1 MQDKTAMNTSGAR
14 HKPRYRLKATWLR
27 SLLIMVC
34 VALLSGPLSAMTVD
48 EVPNIHLKDARQYV
62 TDPSNILSTA
72 ARDSINLMLG
82 QLEKG
87 SGIEVAVVMLP
98 SIGNDDIFDFAHNLF
113 RKWGI
118 GKKKENNG
126 LLVLFVMDQH
136 KVRFTTGY
144 GLEGTLTDALS
155 KRIQMNEM
163 VPAFKEGKW
172 DEGMV
177 KGVRAMVAILKG
189 EVAADQYGATSA
201 NGNDEELTTFDV
213 IAISMVF
220 IIIILV
226 IVLACRDKKCPKCKK
241 HAMKTVSTQRLK
253 IALGHGRVKRII
265 RTTYV
270 CQNCGHQITHDT
282 DDNDDDKLNAAL
294 AAASIARMAMR
305 GSSGGSTGGSFG
317 GGSTGGGGSTSGW

>member
-48 EVPNIHLKDARQYV
+48 EVPNVHLKDARQYV

-98 SIGNDDIFDFAHNLF
+98 SIGDDDIFDFAHNLF

-177 KGVRAMVAILKG
+177 KGVRATVAILKG
-189 EVAADQYGATSA
+189 EVAADQYGA

>member
-1 MQDKTAMNTSGAR
+1 MNTSGAR

-62 TDPSNILSTA
+62 TDPSAILSTA

-82 QLEKG
+82 RLEKD

-177 KGVRAMVAILKG
+177 KGVRATVAILKG

-282 DDNDDDKLNAAL
+282 DDNDDQKLNAAL
-294 AAASIARMAMR
+294 AATSIARMAMR

>member
-48 EVPNIHLKDARQYV
+48 EVPNVHLKDARQYV
-62 TDPSNILSTA
+62 TDPSAILSTA

-177 KGVRAMVAILKG
+177 KGVRATVAILKG

-213 IAISMVF
+213 IAINMVF

>member
-1 MQDKTAMNTSGAR
+1 MNTSGAR

-34 VALLSGPLSAMTVD
+34 VALLSGPLSAITVD

-62 TDPSNILSTA
+62 TDPSAILSTA

-82 QLEKG
+82 QLEQG

-177 KGVRAMVAILKG
+177 KGVRATVAILKG
-189 EVAADQYGATSA
+189 EVAADQYGATGA

-220 IIIILV
+220 IIIILI

>member
-1 MQDKTAMNTSGAR
+1 MQEKTAMHISGAR
-14 HKPRYRLKATWLR
+14 HKTRYRLKTTWLHR
-27 SLLIMVC
+27 LLIMVC
-34 VALLSGPLSAMTVD
+34 VALLSGPLSAITVD

-62 TDPSNILSTA
+62 TDPSAILSTA

-82 QLEKG
+82 QLEQG

-144 GLEGTLTDALS
+144 GLEGALTDALS

-172 DEGMV
+172 DEGMM
-177 KGVRAMVAILKG
+177 KGVRATVAILKG
-189 EVAADQYGATSA
+189 EVPADQYGATSA

-220 IIIILV
+220 IVIILI

>member
-1 MQDKTAMNTSGAR
+1 MNTSGAR

-27 SLLIMVC
+27 SLLIIVC

-48 EVPNIHLKDARQYV
+48 EVPNVHLKDARQYV
-62 TDPSNILSTA
+62 TDPSAILSTA

-82 QLEKG
+82 QLEQG

-177 KGVRAMVAILKG
+177 KGVRATVAILKG
-189 EVAADQYGATSA
+189 EVAADQYGATST

>member
-1 MQDKTAMNTSGAR
+1 MQEKTAMHISGAR
-14 HKPRYRLKATWLR
+14 HKTRYRLKTTWLHR
-27 SLLIMVC
+27 LLIMVC

-48 EVPNIHLKDARQYV
+48 EVPNVHLKDARQYV
-62 TDPSNILSTA
+62 TDPSAILSTA

-177 KGVRAMVAILKG
+177 KGVRATVAILKG
-189 EVAADQYGATSA
+189 EVAADQYGA
-201 NGNDEELTTFDV
+201 NGNEEELTTFDV

-282 DDNDDDKLNAAL
+282 DDNDDQKLNAAL

>member
-14 HKPRYRLKATWLR
+14 HKPRYRLKATWMR

-48 EVPNIHLKDARQYV
+48 EVPNVHLKDARQYV
-62 TDPSNILSTA
+62 TDPSAILSTA

-144 GLEGTLTDALS
+144 GLEGALTDALS

-177 KGVRAMVAILKG
+177 KGVRATVAILKG

>member
-62 TDPSNILSTA
+62 TDPSAILSTA

-144 GLEGTLTDALS
+144 GLEGALTDALS

-177 KGVRAMVAILKG
+177 KGVRTTVAILKG
-189 EVAADQYGATSA
+189 EVAADQYGATNA

>member
-1 MQDKTAMNTSGAR
+1 MKTKHKGLWAR
-14 HKPRYRLKATWLR
+14 AAVAF
-27 SLLIMVC
+27 LLLLLLPVC
-34 VALLSGPLSAMTVD
+34 SFGYDV
-48 EVPNIHLKDARQYV
+48 EQVPNVHLKDKRQFV
-62 TDPSNILSTA
+62 SDPGNILSQS
-72 ARDSINLMLG
+72 ARDSINIMAMR
-82 QLEKG
+82 LEMTT
-87 SGIEVAVVMLP
+87 GIETAVVMLP
-98 SIGNDDIFDFAHNLF
+98 TIGDADIFDFSHNLF
-113 RKWGI
+113 RRWGI
-118 GKKKENNG
+118 GKKNRDNG
-126 LLVLFVMDQH
+126 FLVVFVMDQH

-163 VPAFKEGKW
+163 VPAFKEEKW

-177 KGVRAMVAILKG
+177 KGVRATVAILKG

-220 IIIILV
+220 IIIILI

>member
-1 MQDKTAMNTSGAR
+1 MNTSSAR

-34 VALLSGPLSAMTVD
+34 VALLSGPLSAITVD

-62 TDPSNILSTA
+62 TDPSAILSTA

-82 QLEKG
+82 QLEQG

-144 GLEGTLTDALS
+144 GLEGALTDALS

-177 KGVRAMVAILKG
+177 KGVRATVAILKG
-189 EVAADQYGATSA
+189 EVAADQYGATGA

>member
-34 VALLSGPLSAMTVD
+34 VALLSGPLSAITVD

-62 TDPSNILSTA
+62 TDPSAILSTA

-177 KGVRAMVAILKG
+177 KGVRATVAILKG
-189 EVAADQYGATSA
+189 EVAADQYGATNA

-282 DDNDDDKLNAAL
+282 DDNDDQKLNAAL

-305 GSSGGSTGGSFG
+305 GSSGGSTGGNFG

>member
-34 VALLSGPLSAMTVD
+34 VALLSGPLSAITVD

-62 TDPSNILSTA
+62 TDPSAILSTA

-82 QLEKG
+82 QLEQG

-177 KGVRAMVAILKG
+177 KGVRATVAILKG
-189 EVAADQYGATSA
+189 EVAADQYGATGA

-220 IIIILV
+220 IIIILI

>member
-14 HKPRYRLKATWLR
+14 HKPRYRLKTTWLHR
-27 SLLIMVC
+27 LLIMVC

-48 EVPNIHLKDARQYV
+48 EVPNVHLKDARQYV
-62 TDPSNILSTA
+62 TDPSAILSTA

-177 KGVRAMVAILKG
+177 KGVRATVAILKG
-189 EVAADQYGATSA
+189 EVTADQYGATSA

-226 IVLACRDKKCPKCKK
+226 IMLACRDKKCPKCKK

-282 DDNDDDKLNAAL
+282 DDNDDQKLNAAL

>member
-1 MQDKTAMNTSGAR
+1 MNTSGAR

-62 TDPSNILSTA
+62 TDPSAILSTA

-82 QLEKG
+82 QLEEG

-177 KGVRAMVAILKG
+177 KGVRATVAILKG
-189 EVAADQYGATSA
+189 EVAADQYGTTNA

>member
-1 MQDKTAMNTSGAR
+1 MNTSGAR

-62 TDPSNILSTA
+62 TDPSAILSTA

-144 GLEGTLTDALS
+144 GLEDTLTDALS

-177 KGVRAMVAILKG
+177 KGVRATVAILKG
-189 EVAADQYGATSA
+189 EVAADQYGATNA

-220 IIIILV
+220 IVIILV

>member
-1 MQDKTAMNTSGAR
+1 MNTSGAR

-48 EVPNIHLKDARQYV
+48 EVPNVHLKDARQHV
-62 TDPSNILSTA
+62 TDPSGILSTA

-82 QLEKG
+82 QLEKS

-177 KGVRAMVAILKG
+177 KGVRATVAILKG
-189 EVAADQYGATSA
+189 EVTADQYGATSA

-226 IVLACRDKKCPKCKK
+226 IMLACRDKKCPKCKK

>member
-62 TDPSNILSTA
+62 TDPSAILSTA

-177 KGVRAMVAILKG
+177 KGVRATVAILKG

-253 IALGHGRVKRII
+253 IALGHGHVKRII

>member
-1 MQDKTAMNTSGAR
+1 MQEKTAMHISGAR
-14 HKPRYRLKATWLR
+14 HKTRYRLKTTWLHR
-27 SLLIMVC
+27 LLIMVC

-48 EVPNIHLKDARQYV
+48 EVPNVHLKDARQYV
-62 TDPSNILSTA
+62 TDPSAILSTA

-82 QLEKG
+82 QLEQG

-177 KGVRAMVAILKG
+177 KGVRATVAILKG
-189 EVAADQYGATSA
+189 EVAADQYGATNA

>member
-48 EVPNIHLKDARQYV
+48 EVPNVHLKDARQYV
-62 TDPSNILSTA
+62 TDPSAILSTA

-82 QLEKG
+82 QLEEG

-155 KRIQMNEM
+155 KRIQINEM

-177 KGVRAMVAILKG
+177 KGVRATVAILKG
-189 EVAADQYGATSA
+189 EVAADQYGA

>member
-1 MQDKTAMNTSGAR
+1 MQDKTAMDTSGAR

-62 TDPSNILSTA
+62 TDPSAILSTA

-177 KGVRAMVAILKG
+177 KGVRATVAILKG

>member
-62 TDPSNILSTA
+62 TDPSAILSTA

-82 QLEKG
+82 QLEQG

-144 GLEGTLTDALS
+144 GLEGALTDALS

-177 KGVRAMVAILKG
+177 KGVRATVAILKG

>member
-1 MQDKTAMNTSGAR
+1 MNTSGAR

-34 VALLSGPLSAMTVD
+34 VALLSGPLSAITVD
-48 EVPNIHLKDARQYV
+48 EVPNVHLKDARQYV
-62 TDPSNILSTA
+62 TDLSAILSTA

-144 GLEGTLTDALS
+144 GLEGALTDALS

-177 KGVRAMVAILKG
+177 KGVRATVAILKG
-189 EVAADQYGATSA
+189 EVAADQYGTTNA

-220 IIIILV
+220 IVIILI

>member
-48 EVPNIHLKDARQYV
+48 EVPNVHLKDARQYV
-62 TDPSNILSTA
+62 TDPSAILSTV

-82 QLEKG
+82 QLEQG

-144 GLEGTLTDALS
+144 GLEGALTDALS

-177 KGVRAMVAILKG
+177 KGVRATVAILKG
-189 EVAADQYGATSA
+189 EVAADQYGATGA

-253 IALGHGRVKRII
+253 IALGHGRMKRII

-282 DDNDDDKLNAAL
+282 DDNDDQKLNAAL

>member
-1 MQDKTAMNTSGAR
+1 MQDKTAMNTLGAR
-14 HKPRYRLKATWLR
+14 HKPRYSLKATWLR

-48 EVPNIHLKDARQYV
+48 EVPNVHLKDARQYV
-62 TDPSNILSTA
+62 TDPSAILSTA

-177 KGVRAMVAILKG
+177 KGVRATVAILKG
-189 EVAADQYGATSA
+189 EVTADQYGATSA

-226 IVLACRDKKCPKCKK
+226 IMLACRDKKCPKCKK

-294 AAASIARMAMR
+294 AATSIARMAMR

>member
-1 MQDKTAMNTSGAR
+1 MNTSGAR

-48 EVPNIHLKDARQYV
+48 EVPNVHLKDARQYV
-62 TDPSNILSTA
+62 TDPSAILSTA

-144 GLEGTLTDALS
+144 GLEGALTDALS

-177 KGVRAMVAILKG
+177 KGVRATVAILKG

>member
-1 MQDKTAMNTSGAR
+1 MNTSGAR

-34 VALLSGPLSAMTVD
+34 VALLSGPLSAITVD

-62 TDPSNILSTA
+62 TDPSAILSTA

-82 QLEKG
+82 QLEQG

-144 GLEGTLTDALS
+144 GLEGALTDALS

-177 KGVRAMVAILKG
+177 KGVRATVAILKG

-282 DDNDDDKLNAAL
+282 DDNDDQKLNAAL

-317 GGSTGGGGSTSGW
+317 GGSTGGGGTTSGW

>member
-1 MQDKTAMNTSGAR
+1 MQDKTAINTSGAR
-14 HKPRYRLKATWLR
+14 HKPRYHLKATWLR

-48 EVPNIHLKDARQYV
+48 EVPNVHLKDARQYV
-62 TDPSNILSTA
+62 TDPSAILSTA

-177 KGVRAMVAILKG
+177 KGVRATVAILKG

-201 NGNDEELTTFDV
+201 NGNNEELTTFDV

>member
-1 MQDKTAMNTSGAR
+1 MQEKTAMHISGAR
-14 HKPRYRLKATWLR
+14 YKPRYRLKATWLR

-62 TDPSNILSTA
+62 TDPSAILSTA

-87 SGIEVAVVMLP
+87 SGIEAAVVMLP

-177 KGVRAMVAILKG
+177 KGVRATVAILKG

>member
-14 HKPRYRLKATWLR
+14 HKPRYRLKAPWLR

-62 TDPSNILSTA
+62 TDPSAILSTA

-177 KGVRAMVAILKG
+177 KGVRATVAILKG

>member
-1 MQDKTAMNTSGAR
+1 MQDKTAMDTSGAR

-62 TDPSNILSTA
+62 TDPSAILSTA

-177 KGVRAMVAILKG
+177 KGVRATVAILKG

-282 DDNDDDKLNAAL
+282 DDNDDQKLNAAL

>member
-34 VALLSGPLSAMTVD
+34 VTLLSGPLSAMTVD

-62 TDPSNILSTA
+62 TDPSAILSTA

-87 SGIEVAVVMLP
+87 SGIEAAVVMLP

-177 KGVRAMVAILKG
+177 KGVRATVAILKG

-282 DDNDDDKLNAAL
+282 DDNDDQKLNAAL

>member
-1 MQDKTAMNTSGAR
+1 MNTSGAR

-34 VALLSGPLSAMTVD
+34 VALLSGPLSAITVD

-62 TDPSNILSTA
+62 TDPSAILSTA

-177 KGVRAMVAILKG
+177 KGVRATVAILKG
-189 EVAADQYGATSA
+189 EVAADQYGA

-282 DDNDDDKLNAAL
+282 DDNDDQKLNAAL

>member
-62 TDPSNILSTA
+62 TDPSAILSTA

-87 SGIEVAVVMLP
+87 SGIEAAVVMLP

-177 KGVRAMVAILKG
+177 KGVRATVAILKG
-189 EVAADQYGATSA
+189 EVAADQYGA

>member
-1 MQDKTAMNTSGAR
+1 MAF
-14 HKPRYRLKATWLR
+14 
-27 SLLIMVC
+27 LLLLLLPVC
-34 VALLSGPLSAMTVD
+34 SFGYDV
-48 EVPNIHLKDARQYV
+48 EQVPNVHLKDKRQFV
-62 TDPSNILSTA
+62 SDPDNILSQS
-72 ARDSINLMLG
+72 ARDSINVMAMR
-82 QLEKG
+82 LEMTT
-87 SGIEVAVVMLP
+87 GIETAVVMLP
-98 SIGNDDIFDFAHNLF
+98 TIGDADIFDFSHSLF
-113 RKWGI
+113 RRWGI
-118 GKKKENNG
+118 GKKNRDNG
-126 LLVLFVMDQH
+126 FLVVFVMDQH

-177 KGVRAMVAILKG
+177 KGVRATVAILKG
-189 EVAADQYGATSA
+189 EVAADQYGATNA

-282 DDNDDDKLNAAL
+282 DDNDDQKLNAAL

>member
-34 VALLSGPLSAMTVD
+34 VALLSGPLSAITVD

-62 TDPSNILSTA
+62 TDPSAILSTA

-82 QLEKG
+82 QLEQG

-144 GLEGTLTDALS
+144 GLEGALTDALS

-177 KGVRAMVAILKG
+177 KGVRATVAILKG
-189 EVAADQYGATSA
+189 EVAADQYGATGA

>member
-1 MQDKTAMNTSGAR
+1 MQEKTAMNTSGAR

-48 EVPNIHLKDARQYV
+48 EVPNVHLKDARQYV
-62 TDPSNILSTA
+62 TDPSAILSTA

-82 QLEKG
+82 QLEQG

-177 KGVRAMVAILKG
+177 KGVRATVAILKG
-189 EVAADQYGATSA
+189 EVAADQYGA

>member
-62 TDPSNILSTA
+62 TDPSAILSTA

-82 QLEKG
+82 QLEQG

-177 KGVRAMVAILKG
+177 KGVRATVAILKG
-189 EVAADQYGATSA
+189 EVAADQYGATNA

-220 IIIILV
+220 IVIILV

-282 DDNDDDKLNAAL
+282 DDNDDQKLNAAL

>member
-48 EVPNIHLKDARQYV
+48 EVPNVHLKDARQYV
-62 TDPSNILSTA
+62 TDPSAILSTA

-82 QLEKG
+82 QLEQG

-155 KRIQMNEM
+155 KRIQINEM

-177 KGVRAMVAILKG
+177 KGVRATVAILKG